1 MHLHCD
7 TTNIYIGLQKYTLI
21 TSKGGYMD
29 TLDRELTQIKTHPY
43 DRELTRIKNF
53 LKGSAKGYTVTEIS
67 RAIDINRNS
76 VAKYLDV
83 LCISGAVELKVIG
96 SAKIYSLT
104 KRIPI
109 SSILSLSSDYII
121 ILDEDFVVSY
131 VNEKVLHFEKKSSD
145 DIVGKPIDGA
155 NLSLLS
161 IPDISQVLQDCT
173 HGNDILKEIEVISDK
188 KPWYFRGKFVPSIL
202 ENGKRGI
209 LVILDDI
216 TEIKQYQR
224 DLEKTVQDR
233 TKELNQTSTSL
244 KKEIQ
249 NHQEVRDAFEDSERR
264 YQTLIELA
272 QEGIWTFDAK
282 GITTF
287 VNQKMSEI
295 LGWPVDEIQG
305 KSLFSFV
312 GVNDRVYL
320 EEKLAR
326 IKNGSNEH
334 FALMFLKKDKTP
346 AYSRLSAS
354 PSLDEKGRFVYG
366 LFVVS
371 DVSALKKADD
381 ALRESELHYRT
392 IIETSPN
399 GILVLDPEGIIK
411 LGNIQGA
418 TMLGYAT
425 TAELAGKNFFDY
437 VTPSDLES
445 SREHLK
451 KTVEKGSTKYLECRL
466 IAKDGSAFC
475 AEVSVAAIPDDCG
488 KPSGFVCVLSDVT
501 ERRKAEFL
509 VKKSEE
515 KHRALVEGIS
525 HIIFTIDLRGRF
537 TYVSPVIQQVLGYT
551 PAELIG
557 KYFYTLVPSEKR
569 HVLGEK
575 LKEAQQGNIGPN
587 DFVMMDKS
595 GAVHWGRIIAQPL
608 VEGEKTTGV
617 TGLIGDITDLKHSEQ
632 ALQESEEK
640 LKLAITG
647 SGVGL
652 WDWRVQSGEVV
663 INDRWAE
670 IIGYTVPEL
679 GPVTLR
685 SWQSL
690 IHPDDLQKSND
701 LLNKHFSGETTDYE
715 CESRVLHKDGHWVWV
730 LDRGMVTERDKE
742 GKPVR
747 MTGTHLDI
755 SERKS
760 AEEALRQANRKLNL
774 LSSLTRHDILNKVSV
789 LLGYLDQ
796 AKPLAHDPRLREY
809 LTRLE
814 TSTKAIGK
822 LVQFTR
828 DFKDLGINPPQWFAL
843 QDILKGA
850 PGWINDSSVKLTTDV
865 GVYEIYADSQIT
877 KAFENIFKNTPVH
890 GKTATEMHVE
900 CSTHDRGLSV
910 IIRDNGVGIPEE
922 MKGEIFEPGMMKN
935 RGLSLFLAKEI
946 LSVTSLTIEE
956 NGTGGNGARFEIH
969 VPLGSF
975 RTPHIS
981 PGHKKNGSPEVVR

>member
-1 MHLHCD
+1 MEN
-7 TTNIYIGLQKYTLI
+7 NI
-21 TSKGGYMD
+21 
-29 TLDRELTQIKTHPY
+29 DRELTQIKTHPY

-104 KRIPI
+104 KRIPV
-109 SSILSLSSDYII
+109 SSILSLSSDFIFV
-121 ILDEDFVVSY
+121 LDDDFVISY
-131 VNEKVLHFEKKSSD
+131 VNEKVLNFEKKTSEE
-145 DIVGKPIDGA
+145 ILGKTVEGA
-155 NLSLLS
+155 GLSLLS
-161 IPDISQVLQDCT
+161 LPDIHRILQDCT
-173 HGNDILKEIEVISDK
+173 HGNDIIKEMEVQNNG
-188 KPWYFRGKFVPSIL
+188 KPSYFRAKFVPSIL

-216 TEIKQYQR
+216 TQIKQYQR

-233 TKELNQTSTSL
+233 TNELTETSTTL
-244 KKEIQ
+244 KKEIK
-249 NHQEVRDAFEDSERR
+249 NHQEVKDAFEDSERR

-295 LGWPVDEIQG
+295 LGFPVDEIQG

-312 GVNDRVYL
+312 GANDRTYL
-320 EEKLAR
+320 EEKLAS
-326 IKNGSNEH
+326 IKTGNSEH

-354 PSLDEKGRFVYG
+354 PSIDEKGRFVYG

-371 DVSALKKADD
+371 DISALKKADD

-418 TMLGYAT
+418 TMLGYAGP
-425 TAELAGKNFFDY
+425 AELTGKNFFDY
-437 VTPSDLES
+437 VTPNDLES

-451 KTVEKGSTKYLECRL
+451 KTIEKGFTKYLECRL
-466 IAKDGSAFC
+466 IAKDGTAFC
-475 AEVSVAAIPDDCG
+475 AEVSVSTIPDDAG
-488 KPSGFVCVLSDVT
+488 RPSGFVCVMSDVT
-501 ERRKAEFL
+501 ERRKAEYL

-525 HIIFTIDLRGRF
+525 HIIFTTDIRGRF

-551 PAELIG
+551 PSEMIG
-557 KYFYTLVPSEKR
+557 KYFYSLVPSEER
-569 HVLGEK
+569 HIIGERF
-575 LKEAQQGNIGPN
+575 KEAQAARTGPN
-587 DFVMMDKS
+587 DFRMIDKA
-595 GAVHWGRIIAQPL
+595 GTVHWGRIIAQPL
-608 VEGEKTTGV
+608 IEEEKITGI

-640 LKLAITG
+640 LKLAIEG

-652 WDWRVQSGEVV
+652 WDWQVQSGEIV
-663 INDRWAE
+663 INDRWAY
-670 IIGYTVPEL
+670 ILGYPVEEL
-679 GPVTLR
+679 GPLTIDRWR
-685 SWQSL
+685 SF
-690 IHPDDLQKSND
+690 IHPDDLQKSKD
-701 LLNKHFSGETTDYE
+701 MLEKHFAGETPDFEYE
-715 CESRVLHKDGHWVWV
+715 YRMLHKDGHWIWV

-747 MTGTHLDI
+747 MTGTHLNI
-755 SERKS
+755 TERKA

-774 LSSLTRHDILNKVSV
+774 LSSLTR
-789 LLGYLDQ
+789 
-796 AKPLAHDPRLREY
+796 
-809 LTRLE
+809 
-814 TSTKAIGK
+814 
-822 LVQFTR
+822 
-828 DFKDLGINPPQWFAL
+828 
-843 QDILKGA
+843 
-850 PGWINDSSVKLTTDV
+850 
-865 GVYEIYADSQIT
+865 
-877 KAFENIFKNTPVH
+877 
-890 GKTATEMHVE
+890 
-900 CSTHDRGLSV
+900 
-910 IIRDNGVGIPEE
+910 
-922 MKGEIFEPGMMKN
+922 
-935 RGLSLFLAKEI
+935 
-946 LSVTSLTIEE
+946 
-956 NGTGGNGARFEIH
+956 
-969 VPLGSF
+969 
-975 RTPHIS
+975 
-981 PGHKKNGSPEVVR
+981 